1 MRYTTKDL
9 LSALIYKE
17 HGWAVRDQFEDT
29 YSDRDCFE
37 KQNLNALDY
46 IFDTV
51 REALESELF
60 SEDTDSDIKGYLYDL
75 SEHLLKH
82 DIEK

>member
-1 MRYTTKDL
+1 MRYTTKDI

-17 HGWAVRDQFEDT
+17 HGWAVSDQFDDT

-37 KQNLNALDY
+37 EQNLNALDY

-51 REALESELF
+51 RAALESELF
-60 SEDTDSDIKGYLYDL
+60 SEDSEEDITVYLYDL
-75 SEHLLKH
+75 SEHLLKY